1 MHRGTKR
8 EAVRVNNASGARGP
22 AGTADGR
29 TPAIATSAELV
40 SVIVP
45 TWNERENIGPL
56 LDAICKALTG
66 HAFEVLVVDD
76 ASPDGTGA
84 AVDERA
90 RRYPCV
96 QLVRR
101 SGKLG
106 LSSAV
111 MEGVARSGGQVV
123 VMMDADFSHDPRLLP
138 ALLHQVRAGS
148 DIAIG
153 SRYAAGGNLHG
164 WPLHRRVGSRVFT
177 WSARALFGIR
187 ARDPL
192 SGFAAFR
199 REVLENLPTRFSAR
213 GFKLL
218 LEVLATQ
225 PALRVSE
232 VPITFVD
239 RAHGV
244 SKLDVSELREFGVL
258 CWRLLRWRIRQRA
271 TGRRQPAW

>member
-1 MHRGTKR
+1 
-8 EAVRVNNASGARGP
+8 VSP
-22 AGTADGR
+22 
-29 TPAIATSAELV
+29 TSADLV

-56 LDAICKALTG
+56 LDAICKSLTG
-66 HAFEVLVVDD
+66 VAFEVLVVDD

-90 RRYPCV
+90 RQHACV
-96 QLVRR
+96 QLVQRA
-101 SGKLG
+101 GKLG

-111 MEGVARSGGQVV
+111 MEGAARCGGRVI
-123 VMMDADFSHDPRLLP
+123 VMMDADFSHDPALLP
-138 ALLHQVRAGS
+138 ALLQQVRAGS
-148 DIAIG
+148 DVAIG
-153 SRYAAGGNLHG
+153 SRYAAGGDLQG

-177 WSARALFGIR
+177 WSARALFGLT

-199 REVLENLPTRFSAR
+199 REVLDNLPTRYSGR

-232 VPITFVD
+232 VPIRFVD
-239 RAHGV
+239 RTRGV
-244 SKLDVSELREFGVL
+244 SKLDVSELREFGML
-258 CWRLLRWRIRQRA
+258 CWRLLRWRIRARA
-271 TGRRQPAW
+271 AGHRQPAW